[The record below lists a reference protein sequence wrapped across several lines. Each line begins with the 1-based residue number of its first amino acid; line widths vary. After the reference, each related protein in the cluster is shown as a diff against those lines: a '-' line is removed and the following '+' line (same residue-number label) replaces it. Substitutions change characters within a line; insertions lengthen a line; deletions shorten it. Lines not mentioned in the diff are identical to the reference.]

1 MYEVKFA
8 DIGEGIHEGV
18 LFKWLVTLGEAIHEG
33 QGLFM
38 VETDKVTAEIPSPV
52 SGTIM
57 AMNGKVGEVIY
68 VGHTIVVIADGQGAL
83 LQSKLDE
90 ESKEQESTS
99 VVGEIEVSSVLIPA
113 SKESESI
120 NFMDSIRPLKVL
132 ATPVARQLAKDLA
145 VDIGRVAG
153 TGPNGRVMKEDIQL
167 YKSSQSA
174 SGETQPVVK
183 KQEDKQSDELKPSLS
198 EASER
203 VKMSMRRKSIAKNM
217 SQSKTLIPHAAA
229 MDEID
234 VTELVAFKAEHK
246 NFALEQGI
254 KLTYMPFIVKA
265 VVLALQENPVLN
277 ASLDS
282 EAEEIILKKHYNI
295 GFAVDHEDGLLVP
308 VLQNAN
314 HLSIF
319 QCAEQIQALTKRIN
333 EHHIQMPDLQGG
345 TFTITNYGTTGTLFG
360 VPVIR
365 FPEVAILGVGTI
377 QLKPVVRNNAIEIR
391 SILPISIAFDHRVVD
406 GGDAGRFLMSLK
418 KYLTHPS
425 LLLLK

>member
-1 MYEVKFA
+1 VYEVKFA

-18 LFKWLVTLGEAIHEG
+18 LFNWLVSVGEVIHEG

-52 SGTIM
+52 SGTIK
-57 AMNGKVGEVIY
+57 ALNGNVGELIY
-68 VGHTIVVIADGQGAL
+68 VGHTIVVIDDGVGTEL
-83 LQSKLDE
+83 PNKSE
-90 ESKEQESTS
+90 EEPKEQGSTS
-99 VVGEIEVSSVLIPA
+99 VVGEIEVSSDLIPA
-113 SKESESI
+113 SRESDVMASGELS
-120 NFMDSIRPLKVL
+120 RPQKVL
-132 ATPVARQLAKDLA
+132 ATPVARQLAKDLV
-145 VDIGRVAG
+145 VDLAHVNG
-153 TGPNGRVMKEDIQL
+153 TGPNGRIMKEDIL
-167 YKSSQSA
+167 LFKRSQSESKDNQPIA
-174 SGETQPVVK
+174 SGQELSREIVVK
-183 KQEDKQSDELKPSLS
+183 QADLDS
-198 EASER
+198 SER

-217 SQSKTLIPHAAA
+217 TQSKSMIPHAAA

-234 VTELVAFKAEHK
+234 VTDLVAFKAEHK
-246 NFALEQGI
+246 AYALELGI

-265 VVLALQENPVLN
+265 VVLSLQENPVLN

-295 GFAVDHEDGLLVP
+295 GFAVDHEDGLMVP

-319 QCAEQIQALTKRIN
+319 QCAEQIQTLTKRIR
-333 EHHIQMPDLQGG
+333 EHRIQLQDLQGG
-345 TFTITNYGTTGTLFG
+345 TFSITNYGTTGTLFG

-377 QLKPVVRNNAIEIR
+377 QLKPVVRHNAIEIR

-406 GGDAGRFLMSLK
+406 GGDAGRFIMSLK
-418 KYLTHPS
+418 KYLTNPS